1 MITKIAKAVFLTAG
15 ISSTLMSCS
24 KQEDVQ
30 PVATS
35 TAVTPDAG
43 AQAKVVN
50 GRVVFANLTALN
62 ATHDALAKLG
72 NSQAGVQA
80 LADWEKS
87 LQFKSLRAVAKSEDS
102 QLEELETKGIPTPAH
117 NLMYKFGFPLSYA
130 SFLNPAGEYQV
141 GNKIYWF
148 HDGVKYQADSEQEL
162 ASIKNDPSSAK
173 VKLSAGSTKVDRKGA
188 LGGDANR
195 TIADDD
201 PYADNKYN
209 KEFTITGESGSK
221 RRTIYDINVFTDDR
235 GTDYSGFFHFYYT
248 SLNLQIKYEY
258 YSNGSRKWYPMNNET
273 FNWKT
278 AVTFDATPSIPYKT
292 GSGPAATQRG
302 SANYQNSY
310 NNGIAVITL
319 ASENLTT
326 STVDPYLNKGQIKWD
341 FEIIGNIEGYPN
353 RDSRNIVTVSNY
365 PLW

>member
-35 TAVTPDAG
+35 TAVIPDAG
-43 AQAKVVN
+43 TPAKVVN

-87 LQFKSLRAVAKSEDS
+87 LQFTSLRAVAKSEDS
-102 QLEELETKGIPTPAH
+102 QLEALENKGIPTPAH

-130 SFLNPAGEYQV
+130 SFLNPSGEYQV

-162 ASIKNDPSSAK
+162 ASIKNDPSTAK

-188 LGGDANR
+188 LGGNANR

-209 KEFTITGESGSK
+209 KEFYITGESGSR
-221 RRTIYDINVFTDDR
+221 RRTIFDINVFTDDR

-248 SLNLQIKYEY
+248 SLNLQVKYEY
-258 YSNGSRKWYPMNNET
+258 YSNGNRKWYPQNGES
-273 FNWKT
+273 FAWKT
-278 AVTFDATPSIPYKT
+278 TGTFDATPSIPYKT
-292 GSGPAATQRG
+292 GPGPAPTQTG
-302 SANYQNSY
+302 TLNYQNTYS
-310 NNGIAVITL
+310 NGIAVITL
-319 ASENLTT
+319 ASSNLAT

-341 FEIIGNIEGYPN
+341 FEINGTIEGYPV
-353 RDSRNIVTVSNY
+353 RDPRNIVGVANN